1 MEGERERERERRDR
15 NPVSMIAIDWNR
27 GEGEYRSYT
36 APASPPMTGRTS
48 SRSVVPDD
56 FEGRVL
62 HSVEYCVRLLELGW
76 IKIFRDFFLFFFF
89 FLARKLWWCI
99 YVRYLRYV
107 IVSL

>member
-1 MEGERERERERRDR
+1 MRGEGGGGGGWRGRERERERRDR

-62 HSVEYCVRLLELGW
+62 HSVE
-76 IKIFRDFFLFFFF
+76 FFLFFFF